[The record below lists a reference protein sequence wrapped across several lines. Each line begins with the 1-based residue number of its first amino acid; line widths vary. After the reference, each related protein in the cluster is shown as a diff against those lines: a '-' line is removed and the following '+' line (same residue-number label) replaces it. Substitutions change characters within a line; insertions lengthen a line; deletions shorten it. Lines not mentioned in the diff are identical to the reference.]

1 MDNYI
6 LDIKNLSISFFENK
20 KENIVLN
27 NFNFCFKK
35 NITTA
40 VVGPSGCGKSV
51 LSLACLNLLNHS
63 KKLNISG
70 NIFYKKN
77 KCVLN
82 LNKKESLLY
91 RGIYTSIIFQDPFTS
106 LNPVLNCKYQLS
118 ECIKKKHPFISED
131 LLNKKLYS
139 VLKKV
144 ELKNPNKI
152 LSSYPHELSG
162 GQLQRILI
170 CFSLIF
176 ESKLI
181 IADEVTTALD
191 PYVKNKILMLLKKI
205 CYEKKISLFL
215 VSHDINV
222 VKKFSDEIIILKD
235 GSIIES
241 GKTNLIFKNPKNYFT
256 KSLIICKPKIT
267 NNSFF
272 LPYLKDNKI
281 IKEKKI
287 LFKKSI
293 NKNILELKNL
303 SIYYKKY
310 IALNNINIKIKENDI
325 IGIIGRSG
333 SGKSTLSKIICLI
346 EKKYSGQIFYKK
358 QNFKTINNKILNKKI
373 QLVFQNPESSL
384 NPNQKIINCLKE
396 VLIVNK
402 INKEQHLNLI
412 YKKLKE
418 VDLEKNILNKY
429 PHELSG
435 GQKQR
440 ISITRILLS
449 DPEII
454 IFDESVS
461 ALDINSQAYVL
472 NLIKKIYIKNNLT
485 IIYISHDI
493 STVSFLCNKIF
504 VLKKGKIVDSFE
516 TINILKSM
524 RNKETKKLINN
535 N

>member
-1 MDNYI
+1 M
-6 LDIKNLSISFFENK
+6 
-20 KENIVLN
+20 
-27 NFNFCFKK
+27 
-35 NITTA
+35 
-40 VVGPSGCGKSV
+40 
-51 LSLACLNLLNHS
+51 
-63 KKLNISG
+63 
-70 NIFYKKN
+70 
-77 KCVLN
+77 
-82 LNKKESLLY
+82 
-91 RGIYTSIIFQDPFTS
+91 
-106 LNPVLNCKYQLS
+106 
-118 ECIKKKHPFISED
+118 
-131 LLNKKLYS
+131 
-139 VLKKV
+139 
-144 ELKNPNKI
+144 
-152 LSSYPHELSG
+152 
-162 GQLQRILI
+162 
-170 CFSLIF
+170 
-176 ESKLI
+176 
-181 IADEVTTALD
+181 
-191 PYVKNKILMLLKKI
+191 
-205 CYEKKISLFL
+205 KKISLFL

-241 GKTNLIFKNPKNYFT
+241 GKTNLVFKNPKNYFT

-303 SIYYKKY
+303 SISYKNY

-358 QNFKTINNKILNKKI
+358 QNFRTINNKILNKKI

-524 RNKETKKLINN
+524 RNKETIKLINN